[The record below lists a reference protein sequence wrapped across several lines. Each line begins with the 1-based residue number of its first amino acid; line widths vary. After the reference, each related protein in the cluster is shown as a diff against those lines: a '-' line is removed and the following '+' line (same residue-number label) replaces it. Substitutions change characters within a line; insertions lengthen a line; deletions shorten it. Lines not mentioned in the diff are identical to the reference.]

1 MTTETYNNSPALVY
15 NGEVIHA
22 KSEMLS
28 LTDMWKA
35 AGADPSRS
43 PAEWSRS
50 ADAQRFIEF
59 IAEMHN
65 MGNSHIIVSKKGKAG
80 GTWAHWQ
87 VALAYA
93 KYLSPEFHG
102 WCNEVVR
109 EQMEGRSIS
118 TANLPPDVLEVIE
131 RTNGIAR
138 MLAHKV
144 TGIEQTVALLATLVK
159 PPQPVLVRQ
168 GKTAGQIWKSFGL
181 APLKGA
187 ASWLGNRLETFGCRL
202 PDNGCA
208 EMGLTKARLFDPD
221 KAEYWYVQGGG
232 RSACSAYVAERKG
245 QTRLRLVGGY
255 DNVMAAVAQEMG
267 AAQ

>member
-35 AGADPSRS
+35 AGADEAKR
-43 PAEWSRS
+43 PANWARKEGS
-50 ADAQRFIEF
+50 DF
-59 IAEMHN
+59 IAHMEAVLN
-65 MGNSHIIVSKKGKAG
+65 VPVGHIIRGERG
-80 GTWAHWQ
+80 RNGNTWGHWQ
-87 VALAYA
+87 IALAYA
-93 KYLSPEFHG
+93 KYLNPAFHE
-102 WCNEVVR
+102 WCNSVVR
-109 EQMEGRSIS
+109 ERMEERSLS
-118 TANLPPDVLEVIE
+118 TANLPADVLEVIE

-144 TGIEQTVALLATLVK
+144 TGIEQTVALLATMVK

-168 GKTAGQIWKSFGL
+168 GKTAGQIWKAFGL

-187 ASWLGNRLETFGCRL
+187 AVWLGNRLAAFDCRL
-202 PDNGCA
+202 PDNACG

-232 RSACSAYVAERKG
+232 RSACTAYVAERKG
-245 QTRLRLVGGY
+245 QTRLRLIGGY
-255 DNVMAAVAQEMG
+255 DNVLAAAAQEMG
-267 AAQ
+267 A